1 MKSNIKAALLALVG
15 LATILTA
22 TGCGGK
28 ASPYKTNDSE
38 GYTVSVRFDANGGS
52 FTTNTYSIV
61 DSFNIAEVG
70 KNSSGKAEL
79 ALIEP
84 DDAVRGKDAFKP
96 YKEDHFLAGW
106 YKNRIENTDG
116 NGNSYYTYSQKWDF
130 DKDVLE
136 VDPNGEF
143 YSDSPVLTLYAAWIP
158 MFEIQF
164 YSLDSGELL
173 KTYNYDPTSAES
185 IMLPEWSESGGALE
199 MHSFPTR
206 TGYTFEKAYYDR
218 NAESPIETETVEHPG
233 VINYENG
240 TAENHVLKLYTEW
253 KEGEWFRIYTA
264 KQFVDNAT
272 LNGNYEIL
280 ADLDFS
286 EVIWPTTFMYGN
298 FTGMINGN
306 GHTFKNISFEQTNN
320 TKVNAGL
327 FGCITENAV
336 VSDISFENVS
346 FTVRAGTRVAGTA
359 YGLFAGTISKDADIK
374 DISILSGSLQIDS
387 SCYFGTDDYSIG
399 LVCGIGNDEAVSN
412 AEIECVAVGD
422 EPEKLDIAV
431 NGNSVTVKFKD

>member
-1 MKSNIKAALLALVG
+1 MRSNIKAALIALIG
-15 LATILTA
+15 LVTVFTA

-28 ASPYKTNDSE
+28 SSPYDTNDSE

-61 DSFNIAEVG
+61 DSFNVKEIG
-70 KNSSGKAEL
+70 TNGSGKAEI
-79 ALIEP
+79 ALIAP
-84 DDAVRGKDAFKP
+84 DNAARGKDAFNA
-96 YKEDHFLAGW
+96 YKENHFLAGW

-173 KTYNYDPTSAES
+173 KTYSYDPTSAES
-185 IMLPEWSESGGALE
+185 IILPEWSETSGRLE
-199 MHSFPTR
+199 MHSFPER
-206 TGYTFEKAYYDR
+206 TGYTFEKAYYDQ
-218 NAESPIETETVEHPG
+218 NAEAPIGTETVEHPG
-233 VINYENG
+233 VIDYETG

-253 KEGEWFRIYTA
+253 KEGEWFRIRTA

-272 LNGNYEIL
+272 LSGNYEIL

-286 EVIWPTTFMYGN
+286 DVIWPTALMYGN
-298 FTGMINGN
+298 FSGTINGN
-306 GHTFKNISFEQTNN
+306 SHSFKNISFEQTNN

-327 FGCITENAV
+327 FGNITENAV
-336 VSDISFENVS
+336 ITDISFENVT
-346 FTVRAGTRVAGTA
+346 FTVRTGTRVAGTS
-359 YGLFAGTISKDADIK
+359 YGLFAGTISKDAEING
-374 DISILSGSLQIDS
+374 ISILSGSLQIDS

-399 LVCGIGNDEAVSN
+399 LVCGNGSSASVPD
-412 AEIECVAVGD
+412 AEIECVPVGD
-422 EPEKLDIAV
+422 EPEKLEIAV
-431 NGNSVTVKFKD
+431 NGNSVTVKIKD